1 MHCALE
7 GTVKKLLEL
16 WFKSSNHKYQ
26 FYLNSKIKYIDKLLL
41 KIQYPSEL
49 PRNQRSIINYKLFK
63 ANECRNLIY
72 YCFIYILKDS
82 MPQDYYEH
90 LINYIL
96 FIRILT
102 KDYIDEN
109 DINNSKALINKFVT
123 DFNKLYGTTHLSYNL
138 HSHLHLPDQVKIY
151 GPLNKLSCFAFEGVF
166 KICLDLFFGTVN
178 IAHQIATNLNLK
190 SHVMRDFNPYN
201 IINNNLRQFLL
212 DLKKTTSK
220 QNKILYSQKIFK
232 NNLTPND
239 IHLLNL
245 KVNFNNENIII
256 GNRAVINGRKYS
268 TRLNNKSLKNQNF
281 TIRYLKDSKYKYGII
296 HRYYQIN
303 DQIYTFVQNFKQSKH
318 FVTDSLIENELN
330 NYFLICKLTSDYEI
344 IDSKNIDNKC
354 VILKN
359 EDEYFISVCNLL
371 NEHD

>member
-151 GPLNKLSCFAFEGVF
+151 GPLNKLSCFAFEG
-166 KICLDLFFGTVN
+166 D
-178 IAHQIATNLNLK
+178 
-190 SHVMRDFNPYN
+190 

-232 NNLTPND
+232 NNLTPNE

-303 DQIYTFVQNFKQSKH
+303 DQIYTLVQNFKQSKH